1 MTGQMDGRTDGRMNR
16 RRLLAALPAFLVGTR
31 ALAMQTLLPHFPKK
45 RKPVPEGPLL
55 VYIGTDTSRGVSKGI
70 YQARFDELAGKLT
83 NPVLAAG
90 IIRPTYF
97 ALGPAKNG
105 KRVLYSVAAG
115 ADMASSCVSSFAVD
129 ARTGALAPLN
139 RVSAGGIGPC
149 YVSIDSTGSA
159 AFVANYGGGTVS
171 SFKIQGDG
179 TLSEPVETL
188 DFHDTARFGPNGP
201 NPVRQTG
208 PHPHSTMLSPDN
220 RFLLVNDL
228 GHDSIDVFPIDP
240 ATARMGE
247 MEPHRFTNNHPGSGP
262 RHIAFH
268 PNGRWVYAINE
279 VDSTID
285 RFLWQTAHHKVGESQ
300 AMLVETTTTVKLL
313 ADGFPAAKNTAAEVT
328 IPSNGY
334 FLYASNRGE
343 DTLVVFAINQENGD
357 LTLVQRIPCGG
368 KGPRHFTFSPNQQWV
383 ICGNQ
388 DSASLT
394 VFKVDEHTGKL
405 NGPVQTVPIDSPM
418 FTLFV

>member
-1 MTGQMDGRTDGRMNR
+1 MNR
-16 RRLLAALPAFLVGTR
+16 RRFFAALPAFLAGTR
-31 ALAMQTLLPHFPKK
+31 ALAQGVLPLPHFPRRK
-45 RKPVPEGPLL
+45 KPVVQGPLL
-55 VYIGTDTSRGVSKGI
+55 VYIGTDTMRGVSKGI
-70 YQARFDELAGKLT
+70 YQARFDEVSGKLT
-83 NPVLAAG
+83 MPTLAAPMV
-90 IIRPTYF
+90 RPTYF
-97 ALGPAKNG
+97 ALGPQRNG
-105 KRVLYSVAAG
+105 KRVLYAVAAG
-115 ADMASSCVSSFAVD
+115 TDAASSKVGSFAVD
-129 ARTGALAPLN
+129 TKTGALSLLN
-139 RVSAGGIGPC
+139 LVSSGGVGPC
-149 YVSIDSTGSA
+149 YVSVDSSGSS
-159 AFVANYGGGTVS
+159 AFVANYGGGTIAS
-171 SFKIQGDG
+171 YKIHDDG
-179 TLSEPVETL
+179 SLSEPVETL
-188 DFHDTARFGPNGP
+188 DFHDAARFGENGP
-201 NPVRQTG
+201 NATRQTG

-228 GHDSIDVFPIDP
+228 GHDSIDVFPIDT
-240 ATARMGE
+240 ATAHMGV

-268 PNGRWVYAINE
+268 PNGRWVFAINE

-313 ADGFPAAKNTAAEVT
+313 ADGFPVAKNTAAEVE
-328 IPSNGY
+328 IASNGY

-343 DTLVVFAINQENGD
+343 DTLVVFAINQESGD
-357 LTLVQRIPCGG
+357 LKLVQRIPCGG
-368 KGPRHFTFSPNQQWV
+368 KGPRHFTLTPNQEWV

-405 NGPVQTVPIDSPM
+405 TGPVQTVALDSPV

>member
-1 MTGQMDGRTDGRMNR
+1 MDGRMNR
-16 RRLLAALPAFLVGTR
+16 RKFLAALPA
-31 ALAMQTLLPHFPKK
+31 ALAGAHAMVAQDFLPHFPKR
-45 RKPVPEGPLL
+45 RKIVPQGPLL

-70 YQARFDELAGKLT
+70 YQARFDEATGKMT
-83 NPVLAAG
+83 TPMLAAPMV
-90 IIRPTYF
+90 RPTFF
-97 ALGPAKNG
+97 ALGPQKNG

-115 ADMASSCVSSFAVD
+115 TDVASSRVGSYSVDTKSGALTMLNLVSS
-129 ARTGALAPLN
+129 
-139 RVSAGGIGPC
+139 GGVGPC
-149 YVSIDSTGSA
+149 YISVDSTGGSA
-159 AFVANYGGGTVS
+159 YVANYGGGTVS
-171 SFKIQGDG
+171 SYKIHDDG

-188 DFHDTARFGPNGP
+188 DFHDTARFGENGP
-201 NPVRQTG
+201 NASRQSG

-240 ATARMGE
+240 TTAQMGE

-268 PNGRWVYAINE
+268 PNGRWVYSINE

-285 RFLWQTAHHKVGESQ
+285 RFLWQTTHHKVGESQ

-313 ADGFPAAKNTAAEVT
+313 ADGFPASKNTAAE
-328 IPSNGY
+328 IQIASNGY

-343 DTLVVFAINQENGD
+343 DTLVVFSINQDSGD
-357 LTLVQRIPCGG
+357 LTFVQRISCGG
-368 KGPRHFTFSPNQQWV
+368 KGPRHFTLTPNQGWIV
-383 ICGNQ
+383 CGNQ
-388 DSASLT
+388 DSATLT

-405 NGPVQTVPIDSPM
+405 TGPVQTVPLNSPV

>member
-1 MTGQMDGRTDGRMNR
+1 MNGRMNR
-16 RRLLAALPAFLVGTR
+16 RRLLCALPAFLVGTR
-31 ALAMQTLLPHFPKK
+31 ALAMQTFFPHFPKK
-45 RKPVPEGPLL
+45 RKPTPEGPLL

-70 YQARFDELAGKLT
+70 YQARFDEVAGKLT
-83 NPVLAAG
+83 DPTLAAPMV
-90 IIRPTYF
+90 RPTYF
-97 ALGPAKNG
+97 ALGPARSG
-105 KRVLYSVAAG
+105 RRTLYSVAAG
-115 ADMASSCVSSFAVD
+115 TDLASSRVGSFAVD
-129 ARTGALAPLN
+129 MKTGTLTPLN
-139 RVSAGGIGPC
+139 LVPSGGIGPC
-149 YVSIDSTGSA
+149 YVSVDSTGSA

-171 SFKIQGDG
+171 SYKIRPDG
-179 TLSEPVETL
+179 RLSDPVETL
-188 DFHDTARFGPNGP
+188 DFHDTARFGDDGP

-240 ATARMGE
+240 ATAQMGT

-268 PNGRWVYAINE
+268 PNGRWVYSINE
-279 VDSTID
+279 IDSTID
-285 RFLWQTAHHKVGESQ
+285 RFLWQTTHHKVGESQ

-313 ADGFPAAKNTAAEVT
+313 ADGFPVSKNTAAEVT

-343 DTLVVFAINQENGD
+343 DTLVVFSINQDTGD
-357 LTLVQRIPCGG
+357 LTLVQRISCGG

-383 ICGNQ
+383 LCGNQ
-388 DSASLT
+388 DSASMT
-394 VFKVDEHTGKL
+394 IFKVDERTGKL
-405 NGPVQTVPIDSPM
+405 SGPMQTVPLDSPM

>member
-1 MTGQMDGRTDGRMNR
+1 MNGRMNR

-31 ALAMQTLLPHFPKK
+31 ALAMQTLLPNFPRK

-83 NPVLAAG
+83 MPVLAAPMV
-90 IIRPTYF
+90 RPTF
-97 ALGPAKNG
+97 LALGPQKNG
-105 KRVLYSVAAG
+105 RRTLYSVAAG
-115 ADMASSCVSSFAVD
+115 TDLASSLVGSFSVDIRTGVLSQLNLVSSG
-129 ARTGALAPLN
+129 GA
-139 RVSAGGIGPC
+139 GPC
-149 YVSIDSTGSA
+149 YVSVDASGSA

-171 SFKIQGDG
+171 SFRIQADG
-179 TLSEPVETL
+179 SLSDPVETL
-188 DFHDTARFGPNGP
+188 DFHDAARFGENGP

-228 GHDSIDVFPIDP
+228 GHDSIDVFPINM
-240 ATARMGE
+240 ATADMGA

-285 RFLWQTAHHKVGESQ
+285 RYLWQTAHHKVGESQ

-313 ADGFPAAKNTAAEVT
+313 ADGFPASKNTAAEVM
-328 IPSNGY
+328 IGLNGY

-343 DTLVVFAINQENGD
+343 DTLVVFAINQDSGD

-368 KGPRHFTFSPNQQWV
+368 KAPRHFTLSPNQQWLL
-383 ICGNQ
+383 CGNQ
-388 DSASLT
+388 DSASIT

-405 NGPVQTVPIDSPM
+405 IGPVQTVPIDSPM